1 MHKWI
6 VKNSPLLISTILVV
20 ALLAMASRGAI
31 QSQVGLAIAGPGSSW
46 INLQDASVGTPI
58 STGLAAVGPYGYN
71 GTSFDSLRTA
81 TVGNNVAATGL
92 GVAAVYGQYNASLPT
107 LTTALYSALQTDIN
121 GRLMF
126 GTSTATIGSVTAI
139 GSKTPADTYTNPTDA
154 FDSLSFNM
162 VWNGST
168 WDRLY
173 GDKTNGA
180 FAQVKATVLATGA
193 STIFNGQVGM
203 AVTAA
208 PIGTNPSK
216 QFCVEALAGNP
227 NKVYLGGA
235 SVTTSGSTGGLE
247 LTPGSSRCYTL
258 NNTNLVYAIST
269 ATGNTVSFDGIN

>member
-6 VKNSPLLISTILVV
+6 VKNSPLLLSTILVI
-20 ALLAMASRGAI
+20 AFLAMASRGAI

-46 INLQDASVGTPI
+46 INLQDASVGSPI
-58 STGLAAVGPYGYN
+58 ATGLAAVGPYLYN
-71 GTSFDSLRTA
+71 GTNFVWMSGDATNGTFVQYKTTPSFNLS
-81 TVGNNVAATGL
+81 
-92 GVAAVYGQYNASLPT
+92 
-107 LTTALYSALQTDIN
+107 
-121 GRLMF
+121 
-126 GTSTATIGSVTAI
+126 GT
-139 GSKTPADTYTNPTDA
+139 KTPADTYTNPTDGTDQLA
-154 FDSLSFNM
+154 FGM
-162 VWNGST
+162 VWNGSS

-173 GDKTNGA
+173 GDKTNGS

-227 NKVYLGGA
+227 NKVYLGT
-235 SVTTSGSTGGLE
+235 STVTTSGSTGGLE